1 MQSSSVNMKYPQNS
15 PYVSKENAREFK
27 VNENK
32 VETMLKAEKA
42 QFQGQLKKSTI
53 RLNLDDK
60 NNKLTYNNNN
70 SSANGSPKDLVYNTN
85 ATDISKK
92 TSWAEQQ
99 DKAPKSHLTQMQTL
113 GSTAVA
119 RRSTSVRPPASDT
132 RFKTIADSYF
142 GMRRTTRNGPTEV
155 EKDIL

>member
-70 SSANGSPKDLVYNTN
+70 SSPNGSPKDLVYNTN
-85 ATDISKK
+85 ATAISKK

-99 DKAPKSHLTQMQTL
+99 DKAPKSHLTQM
-113 GSTAVA
+113 
-119 RRSTSVRPPASDT
+119 
-132 RFKTIADSYF
+132 
-142 GMRRTTRNGPTEV
+142 
-155 EKDIL
+155 